1 MNKVKL
7 QSFEDLEVLKK
18 AHQLVLNVYEITRS
32 FPAEEN
38 YSLAS
43 QMRRSAISIP
53 ANMAE
58 GFKKRSLRDKANFY
72 NIAQGSLEKLRY
84 YAILSKDLNYLNE
97 TKDLL
102 ERTAEIGRM
111 LNGLISSLPRQP
123 YILAAIYLP
132 AGMVDKTVIRR
143 YY

>member
-7 QSFEDLEVLKK
+7 QSFEDLEVWKK
-18 AHQLVLNVYEITRS
+18 AHQLVLNVYGITRS

-43 QMRRSAISIP
+43 QMRRSAISVP

-58 GFKKRSLRDKANFY
+58 GLKKRSLRDKANFY
-72 NIAQGSLEKLRY
+72 NIAQGSLEELRY
-84 YAILSKDLNYLNE
+84 YAILSKDQNYLNE
-97 TKDLL
+97 TKDSL
-102 ERTAEIGRM
+102 ERTAEMGRM
-111 LNGLISSLPRQP
+111 LNGLTSSLARQP

-132 AGMVDKTVIRR
+132 AGMVDKTVSRR